1 MKESNII
8 LFCDNILD
16 ICGSEHVEFTHKT
29 TSMIK
34 KSLGLGCLLAIS
46 SICFGQKQGELTKM
60 DIQEIRASYKK
71 DNYTKAMENALSSN
85 DVKDIAY
92 NRENAGQMDHYF
104 KYKVDVKGITNQHS
118 SGRCWL
124 FTSLNVFRPKVM
136 DAYKTSSF
144 EFSQNY
150 LSFWD
155 LFEKSNLFLNNI
167 IETSKKPITDREVR
181 WYFDEV
187 IGDGG
192 VWNLFVNVAGKYGA
206 VPKSV
211 MPETHSSNNTRWM
224 NKLLVRKLREDG
236 IGLREAAEA
245 GTKKKALYLQ
255 KKEMMKEIYRMLCLN
270 LGEPVKEFQWR
281 FEAKDGT
288 LSELKTY
295 TPQSFYDEV
304 IGKENLNDYVMIMND
319 PTRPYYK
326 LYEIRNYR
334 NTAEGVNWK
343 YINLPNEVIKQFAV
357 ESIKDNQ
364 AMYASCDVGKQ
375 MDSKHGILDVDNY
388 DFDSVYGVKFGMNKK
403 QRIYTRDSG
412 SSHAMTLVAV
422 DVDKDEKSTKWQF
435 ENSWGATS
443 GHKGYLTFSDAW
455 FDAYMF
461 RIVIKK
467 QYLDQKSLDVLKKK
481 PVVLPPWDFMY

>member
-1 MKESNII
+1 
-8 LFCDNILD
+8 
-16 ICGSEHVEFTHKT
+16 
-29 TSMIK
+29 MIK
-34 KSLGLGCLLAIS
+34 KSFGLGCLLALS
-46 SICFGQKQGELTKM
+46 SVVFGQKQGELTKA

-71 DNYTKAMENALSSN
+71 DSYTKAMENALSSN
-85 DVKDIAY
+85 DVKSIAY
-92 NRENAGQMDHYF
+92 NRDNAGKFDHHF
-104 KYKVDVKGITNQHS
+104 KYKVDVKGITDQES

-136 DAYKTSSF
+136 DAYDTSSF
-144 EFSQNY
+144 EFSQVY

-167 IETSKKPITDREVR
+167 IETAKDPITDREVR

-192 VWNLFVNVAGKYGA
+192 VWNLFVNVAQKYGA

-224 NKLLVRKLREDG
+224 NKLVIRKLREDG
-236 IGLREAAEA
+236 IRLRQAAENGA
-245 GTKKKALYLQ
+245 KKKELYAQ
-255 KKEMMKEIYRMLCLN
+255 KKGMMKDIYRMLCLN
-270 LGEPVKEFQWR
+270 MGEPVKEFEWR
-281 FEAKDGT
+281 FKKKDGS

-295 TPQSFYDEV
+295 TPHSFYDEV
-304 IGKENLNDYVMIMND
+304 IGKESLSDYVMIMND

-326 LYEIRNYR
+326 LYEISNYR
-334 NTAEGVNWK
+334 NTEEGVNWK
-343 YINLPNEVIKQFAV
+343 YVNLPNDVIKKFAV

-375 MDSKHGILDVDNY
+375 IDSKHGILDTNNY
-388 DFDSVYGVKFGMNKK
+388 DYDSVYGVEFGMNKK
-403 QRIYTRDSG
+403 ERIFTRESG

-422 DVDKDEKSTKWQF
+422 DVDANENPLKWQF
-435 ENSWGATS
+435 ENSWGANS
-443 GHKGYLTFSDAW
+443 GHKGYLAFSDDW
-455 FDAYMF
+455 FDNYMF

-467 QYLDQKSLDVLKKK
+467 KYLDQKSLDVLNKK